1 MIKFTQLTTA
11 MRRSPLKSL
20 ALGGVALAAMTAPA
34 LAGHSNMA
42 LRGHWNPQVSAI
54 PAGAVAAPQAH
65 YSGDIGC
72 DAYVPCG
79 APQQIGVQEGVYAPA
94 QYGQQPAQ
102 YTQQQPVQYGYQL
115 ESHGQAPYIAPAPKR
130 SISNLFGL
138 RGRSKA
144 PAYSAPQYAYA
155 DPSFDIGGITV
166 RTSAAHTNRML
177 DWQENTT
184 GKSVTLLQHRKNGVL
199 APNSLYIGGAMKGG
213 FMYQQTELPG
223 QFPIL
228 SRFPFFTNRTD
239 TNSGVFAIN
248 NAALAIT
255 STFGDWTTVYLQPEY
270 SETEYGAA
278 QDEFQLRKAFV
289 TFGNLDK
296 TPFYASFGRKTI
308 DFGNF
313 DGYNPFTHTE
323 AQHYFWAVS
332 DQPVLEL
339 GYYKNGLKATVSAF
353 SGGRQLR
360 TAFADEENNI
370 QNYAASL
377 EKEFLFNNGG
387 ALTFG
392 ASYLHDTIYRDNFTA
407 HTFQGRQTGTPPANF
422 ISYPN
427 AAASAFVEY
436 NHPYVDLMVEYTSTL
451 EPWAAAIP
459 QAVDGTVVPQYLNA
473 DGSLN
478 FDEKLS
484 VLVAQA
490 RVKPTI
496 LGKVTPISLVTTFG
510 NISDSDY
517 VGTNAFGQEVTFDE
531 NQQHVIGIE
540 REINEYLDFGA
551 EYVYNKGFIPFVAP
565 QVVSNADTEA
575 HAVNVGFKARF

>member
-1 MIKFTQLTTA
+1 MKTFTQLTTA
-11 MRRSPLKSL
+11 IRRAPLKTF
-20 ALGGVALAAMTAPA
+20 ALGSVALAAITAPA
-34 LAGHSNMA
+34 LAGHNNMA

-65 YSGDIGC
+65 YSGDLGC
-72 DAYVPCG
+72 QPYVPCTGHQQQPQYNG
-79 APQQIGVQEGVYAPA
+79 AGYAA
-94 QYGQQPAQ
+94 QYQQQPAQ
-102 YTQQQPVQYGYQL
+102 YNLQPVQYGYQPAQYA
-115 ESHGQAPYIAPAPKR
+115 QAPQVAPAPKR
-130 SISNLFGL
+130 TMSNLFGL
-138 RGRSKA
+138 RGRSSA
-144 PAYSAPQYAYA
+144 PAYAAPQYAYN

-184 GKSVTLLQHRKNGVL
+184 GKTVTLLQHRKNGVL
-199 APNSLYIGGAMKGG
+199 APNSLYVGGAMKGG
-213 FMYQQTELPG
+213 FMYQQTEIPG

-228 SRFPFFTNRTD
+228 SRFPDFTNRTD

-270 SETEYGAA
+270 SETEFFG
-278 QDEFQLRKAFV
+278 QQEFQLRKAFV

-296 TPFYASFGRKTI
+296 TPFYAAFGRKTI

-313 DGYNPFTHTE
+313 DGYNPFTQTE
-323 AQHYFWAVS
+323 AQHYFWAAS

-339 GYYKNGLKATVSAF
+339 GFYKNGFKATASAF

-387 ALTFG
+387 AFTVG

-407 HTFQGRQTGTPPANF
+407 HTFLARQTGTPPANF
-422 ISYPN
+422 INYPN
-427 AAASAFVEY
+427 AAVSAFAEY
-436 NHPYVDLMVEYTSTL
+436 NHPYLDLMVEYTTTM

-459 QAVDGTVVPQYLNA
+459 QAPDGTVEPQYLNA

-490 RVKPTI
+490 RLKPTI
-496 LGKVTPISLVTTFG
+496 LGKVTPISLVTSFG

-517 VGTNAFGQEVTFDE
+517 VGTNAFGGEVTFDE

-540 REINEYLDFGA
+540 REINQYLDFGA

-575 HAVNVGFKARF
+575 HAVNIGFKARF

>member
-1 MIKFTQLTTA
+1 MTYFTLAKDAIK
-11 MRRSPLKSL
+11 RSPIKTL
-20 ALGGVALAAMTAPA
+20 ALCGVAVAAMTAPA
-34 LAGHSNMA
+34 LAGNAPMA
-42 LRGHWNPQVSAI
+42 LRGHWNPQTAAV
-54 PAGAVAAPQAH
+54 PANTVASPQAY
-65 YSGDIGC
+65 YSGDMGC
-72 DAYVPCG
+72 NAYTPCEIPAAT
-79 APQQIGVQEGVYAPA
+79 APPPNLRGQADYNTGQYAPSGYEGGGVQYA
-94 QYGQQPAQ
+94 
-102 YTQQQPVQYGYQL
+102 
-115 ESHGQAPYIAPAPKR
+115 GQAEPARKR
-130 SISNLFGL
+130 FNMFGL
-138 RGRSKA
+138 RGRKSS
-144 PAYSAPQYAYA
+144 PAYNATQQHAYNDA
-155 DPSFDIGGITV
+155 RFDVGGVTV
-166 RTSAAHTNRML
+166 RTSAAHSDRML

-184 GKSVTLLQHRKNGVL
+184 GKTVTLLQHRRNGVL
-199 APNSLYIGGAMKGG
+199 APNSLYIGGAVKGG
-213 FMYQQTELPG
+213 FMYQQTENPG

-228 SRFPFFTNRTD
+228 SRFPDFTNRTD
-239 TNSGVFAIN
+239 DRSGVFAIN
-248 NAALAIT
+248 NAALSIT

-270 SETEYGAA
+270 SETEFAG
-278 QDEFQLRKAFV
+278 QQEFQLRKAYV

-296 TPFYASFGRKTI
+296 TPFYAAFGRKTI

-313 DGYNPFTHTE
+313 DGYNPFTQTE

-339 GYYKNGLKATVSAF
+339 GFYKHGLKASVSAF

-370 QNYAASL
+370 QNYAASI

-387 ALTFG
+387 AFTVG

-407 HTFQGRQTGTPPANF
+407 HTFQARQNGTPPANF

-427 AAASAFVEY
+427 AAVSAFAEY
-436 NHPYVDLMVEYTSTL
+436 NHPYVDLMVEYTTTM

-459 QAVDGTVVPQYLNA
+459 QAPDGTVAPQYLNA

-490 RVKPTI
+490 RIKPTI
-496 LGKVTPISLVTTFG
+496 LGKVTPISLVTSFG
-510 NISDSDY
+510 NISDDEY
-517 VGTNAFGQEVTFDE
+517 VGMNAFGGEVTFDE

-540 REINEYLDFGA
+540 RHINDYIDFGA

>member
-1 MIKFTQLTTA
+1 MTKLSKLTA
-11 MRRSPLKSL
+11 VMRRSPIKTL
-20 ALGGVALAAMTAPA
+20 ALGSVALAAITMPA
-34 LAGHSNMA
+34 LAGHNNMA
-42 LRGHWNPQVSAI
+42 LRGHWNPQISSI
-54 PAGAVAAPQAH
+54 PAGAIAAPQGH
-65 YSGDIGC
+65 YSGQIGC
-72 DAYVPCG
+72 DAYAPCG
-79 APQQIGVQEGVYAPA
+79 MPQQAVPSPYVMGAAAYAAGDYAPSGYA
-94 QYGQQPAQ
+94 P
-102 YTQQQPVQYGYQL
+102 QPVQYGHPVQV
-115 ESHGQAPYIAPAPKR
+115 APAPRKGF
-130 SISNLFGL
+130 SMFGL
-138 RGRSKA
+138 RGRKAA
-144 PAYSAPQYAYA
+144 PAYAAPQYAYN
-155 DPSFDIGGITV
+155 DPSFDLGGITV

-184 GKSVTLLQHRKNGVL
+184 GKAVTLLQHRKNGIL

-228 SRFPFFTNRTD
+228 SRFPDFTNRTD

-270 SETEYGAA
+270 SETEFFG
-278 QDEFQLRKAFV
+278 QQEFQLRKAFV
-289 TFGNLDK
+289 TFGNLEK
-296 TPFYASFGRKTI
+296 TPFFASFGRKTI

-313 DGYNPFTHTE
+313 DGYNPFTQTE
-323 AQHYFWAVS
+323 AQHYFWAAS

-339 GYYKNGLKATVSAF
+339 GFYKNGFKATASAF

-377 EKEFLFNNGG
+377 EKEFLIGKG

-392 ASYLHDTIYRDNFTA
+392 TSYLHDTIYRDNFTA
-407 HTFQGRQTGTPPANF
+407 HTFLARQTGTPPANF
-422 ISYPN
+422 IQYPN

-459 QAVDGTVVPQYLNA
+459 QAPDGTIVPQYLNA
-473 DGSLN
+473 DGSTN

-490 RVKPTI
+490 RIKPTI
-496 LGKVTPISLVTTFG
+496 LGKVTPISVVTSFG

-517 VGTNAFGQEVTFDE
+517 VGTNAFGGEVTFDE

-540 REINEYLDFGA
+540 REINPYLDFGA

-575 HAVNVGFKARF
+575 HAVNIGFKARF

>member
-1 MIKFTQLTTA
+1 MSKFTQLTA
-11 MRRSPLKSL
+11 AARRSPLKSM
-20 ALGGVALAAMTAPA
+20 ALGSVAIAAMTVPA
-34 LAGHSNMA
+34 LAGHNNMA
-42 LRGHWNPQVSAI
+42 LRGHWNPQVNAI
-54 PAGAVAAPQAH
+54 PVGAVVAPQAH
-65 YSGDIGC
+65 YSGDLGC

-79 APQQIGVQEGVYAPA
+79 APQHNVGVYAPV

-102 YTQQQPVQYGYQL
+102 YTAQPAAPVQYNPQL
-115 ESHGQAPYIAPAPKR
+115 VQYGQAPMVAPAPKR
-130 SISNLFGL
+130 TFSNLFGL
-138 RGRSKA
+138 RGRQTA
-144 PAYSAPQYAYA
+144 PVYNAPQYAYN
-155 DPSFDIGGITV
+155 DPSFDIGGVTV
-166 RTSAAHTNRML
+166 RTSAAHTDRML

-184 GKSVTLLQHRKNGVL
+184 GKTVTLLQHRKNGVL
-199 APNSLYIGGAMKGG
+199 APNSLYIGGGVKGG
-213 FMYQQTELPG
+213 FMYQQTEIPG

-228 SRFPFFTNRTD
+228 SRFPFFSNRTD
-239 TNSGVFAIN
+239 DNSGVFAIN

-270 SETEYGAA
+270 SETEYGRA

-296 TPFYASFGRKTI
+296 TPFYAAFGRKTI

-387 ALTFG
+387 AFTVG

-407 HTFQGRQTGTPPANF
+407 HTFQDRLTGTPPANL
-422 ISYPN
+422 INYPN
-427 AAASAFVEY
+427 AAVSAFAEY
-436 NHPYVDLMVEYTSTL
+436 NHPYVDMMVEYTTTM

-459 QAVDGTVVPQYLNA
+459 QSPDGTIEPQYLNA

-490 RVKPTI
+490 RIKPTI
-496 LGKVTPISLVTTFG
+496 LGKVTPISLVTSFG

-517 VGTNAFGQEVTFDE
+517 VGTNVFGQEVTFDE
-531 NQQHVIGIE
+531 NQQHVLGIE
-540 REINEYLDFGA
+540 REINQYLDFGA

-575 HAVNVGFKARF
+575 HAVNIGFKARF